1 MFELTLRSTRTMQQ
15 WDLRINPQHTHDIR
29 AVVWFIYSATR
40 GLHDVPPSAERPLG
54 SFFTFT
60 YKYRSR
66 LSRRTLLLHQFPQ
79 LSSTFIHTAMST
91 LSPHSIASETSSLPS
106 LSEDSKHQSLLS
118 DVGLP
123 SHARVLAAAHV
134 RIYQS
139 AFGASGDSWRFTGL
153 RGLLVFTEHQ
163 TTDSSDTEESSCFRL
178 VDIETGK
185 GVIWRHQI
193 PPAF

>member
-1 MFELTLRSTRTMQQ
+1 
-15 WDLRINPQHTHDIR
+15 
-29 AVVWFIYSATR
+29 
-40 GLHDVPPSAERPLG
+40 
-54 SFFTFT
+54 
-60 YKYRSR
+60 
-66 LSRRTLLLHQFPQ
+66 
-79 LSSTFIHTAMST
+79 MST
-91 LSPHSIASETSSLPS
+91 LSPHSIASETSSLSS

-123 SHARVLAAAHV
+123 SNARVLAAAHV

-193 PPAF
+193 PPLFDYRADKPFFHVFSGCVRPRRY